1 MGQTEN
7 STNWETQNVTNILV
21 IKYKNIYST
30 ITANL
35 LDNIKQ

>member
-21 IKYKNIYST
+21 IKYKNIYSKF
-30 ITANL
+30 AVNL
-35 LDNIKQ
+35 LGNIKQ

>member
-7 STNWETQNVTNILV
+7 STNWETHNVTNILV
-21 IKYKNIYST
+21 IKYKNIYSKC
-30 ITANL
+30 AVNL

>member
-7 STNWETQNVTNILV
+7 STNWETHNVTNILV
-21 IKYKNIYST
+21 IKYKNIHST

>member
-7 STNWETQNVTNILV
+7 STNWETHKATNILV
-21 IKYKNIYST
+21 IKYKNIHSKC
-30 ITANL
+30 AVNL